1 MSELPPL
8 PLPPPPTPVMLYIG
22 AGYDL
27 SPLLTFA
34 PGGPPYPIVPLSKQD
49 HAHAQVPYGHD
60 TYTSFLFV
68 DAKPRHTSAYMVS
81 DFHEWNSIEA
91 RVR

>member
-1 MSELPPL
+1 MPSDSSMPFVLPPA
-8 PLPPPPTPVMLYIG
+8 TPIMLYIG

-34 PGGPPYPIVPLSKQD
+34 PGGPPYPIVPLDAAPAPPPPQQP
-49 HAHAQVPYGHD
+49 H

-68 DAKPRHTSAYMVS
+68 DAKPRHTSAYMVA
-81 DFHEWNSIEA
+81 DFDEWRSVDA

>member
-1 MSELPPL
+1 MPFVLHPA
-8 PLPPPPTPVMLYIG
+8 TPIMLYTG
-22 AGYDL
+22 VGCDL

-34 PGGPPYPIVPLSKQD
+34 PGAAGGPPYPIVLLGAAPAPLPPQQP
-49 HAHAQVPYGHD
+49 H

-68 DAKPRHTSAYMVS
+68 NAKPQHTSTYVVA
-81 DFHEWNSIEA
+81 DFDEWHSVDV